1 MRLGELAR
9 VECVAPPTLT
19 KIVTQLE
26 TEGLVARTTDPDD
39 RRSAVV
45 ALDAS
50 GPAPRTPASGAS
62 ATPSSRSA
70 SACCRRRARAA
81 RGRDRADHEARRT
94 RGPTSDRAR
103 ACGSSPTFASLS
115 VRNYRI
121 YFNGQV
127 VSLAGTWMQT
137 VAQGLLVVKL
147 TDSATVL
154 GFVVAV
160 QMMPVLIF
168 GLWAGVVADR
178 LPKRTLLIVTQVLA
192 AACALTLGVLV
203 ATDAVRLWMVFVMAA
218 LLGIV
223 QAFDN
228 PARQAFVSELVPP
241 HQLANAIGLN
251 SVMVNLARIV
261 GPGTA
266 GLLTRDRRPRHVLL
280 LQRRVLPRGDRGT
293 RAHPAERAA
302 AGPTVDASPGSS
314 ATASSYVRHT
324 PVLFVTLLLMGVV
337 GTLAYEFP
345 VTLPI
350 LAKRAFGN
358 EDIYGPMSA
367 LQGAGAVAGGLWVAS
382 RFKLRNPAVL
392 AVVSMLLGVVILA
405 VSAAPTLRGRPR
417 PVHPHGRGQHRVHL
431 DRQHDPAARVRPHP
445 EGSRDGAVV
454 DRAHRLDHDR
464 RPVRRLDR
472 RPVRRPQRP
481 RHRRDRGLVAGA
493 VTYPALHR
501 LGESDS
507 RPRDPLPQERA
518 VGGILPSPPS

>member
-1 MRLGELAR
+1 VIGTRLR
-9 VECVAPPTLT
+9 
-19 KIVTQLE
+19 
-26 TEGLVARTTDPDD
+26 
-39 RRSAVV
+39 
-45 ALDAS
+45 
-50 GPAPRTPASGAS
+50 
-62 ATPSSRSA
+62 
-70 SACCRRRARAA
+70 
-81 RGRDRADHEARRT
+81 
-94 RGPTSDRAR
+94 
-103 ACGSSPTFASLS
+103 SSPTFASLS

-121 YFNGQV
+121 YFSGQV

-154 GFVVAV
+154 GLVVAV

-192 AACALTLGVLV
+192 AACALTLGLLV

-266 GLLTRDRRPRHVLL
+266 GLLT
-280 LQRRVLPRGDRGT
+280 
-293 RAHPAERAA
+293 
-302 AGPTVDASPGSS
+302 
-314 ATASSYVRHT
+314 ATAGLATCFFFNAASYIAVIVALVLIRPSELRPAPRSTEPGQLRDGLSYVRHT
-324 PVLFVTLLLMGVV
+324 PVLFFTLLLMAVV

-367 LQGAGAVAGGLWVAS
+367 LQGAGAVAGGLWVAA
-382 RFKLRNPAVL
+382 RFRLKNPAVL

-405 VSAAPTLRGRPR
+405 VSAAPTLAIALVLLTLMGAISIAFISIGNTILQLESHPTRRGRVMALWSIALIGSTTIGGPFVGWVADQFGAR
-417 PVHPHGRGQHRVHL
+417 SGLGL
-431 DRQHDPAARVRPHP
+431 GGIAA
-445 EGSRDGAVV
+445 
-454 DRAHRLDHDR
+454 LI
-464 RPVRRLDR
+464 
-472 RPVRRPQRP
+472 
-481 RHRRDRGLVAGA
+481 AGA

-501 LGESDS
+501 LGSGEP